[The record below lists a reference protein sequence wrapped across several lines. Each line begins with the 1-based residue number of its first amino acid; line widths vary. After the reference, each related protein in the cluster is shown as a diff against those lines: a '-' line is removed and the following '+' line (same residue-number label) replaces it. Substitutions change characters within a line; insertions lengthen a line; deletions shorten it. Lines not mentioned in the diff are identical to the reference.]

1 MEKVHE
7 LTLNI
12 LRNKKNI
19 IGRLNQP
26 ENLSKNN
33 GTLNDIYNIDI
44 KIKKYY
50 NNLKINIIQYNDNI
64 QKLD

>member
-44 KIKKYY
+44 KIQKYY